1 MRIDMTDTPASRDA
15 NLREFLRTRARSASD
30 GRLAL
35 DAGLGF
41 LATIAVVIWRPG
53 GWHLMACIGL
63 CFAAF
68 GGWGIADR
76 ELHEREG
83 RSTDTGIGLRLLR
96 AGRAI
101 AAGIGAVAGGLLLV
115 GLLGIALGT
124 WIS

>member
-1 MRIDMTDTPASRDA
+1 MPENTPTPDA
-15 NLREFLRTRARSASD
+15 NISEFLSARARSTSD

-41 LATIAVVIWRPG
+41 VVAVVTSIWRPG
-53 GWHLMACIGL
+53 GWHLIACVGV

-76 ELHEREG
+76 ELAERAV
-83 RSTDTGIGLRLLR
+83 RSMSTEPSLRLLR
-96 AGRAI
+96 VGRVVSAVVGAI
-101 AAGIGAVAGGLLLV
+101 AAIVLLIS
-115 GLLGIALGT
+115 LLGIALGT